1 MILLLSSGFYSA
13 NADETNA
20 NYCAVSTG
28 KTGSLGGARALFE
41 TSCTNYELLDCD
53 PIRGG
58 GWQCSSV
65 VIGANAP
72 GGVSAGNQTQPNNN
86 TTANADTEDSA
97 TTDEA
102 VTQITA
108 AEIVLPPLEPV
119 AQSSDS
125 GECYVVATGLD
136 QSKIVFAQQ
145 CVNYQRN
152 DCDPLGR
159 NRWVCSSANISSTQ
173 RYAEAVDS
181 TPAVAEDDQSENFDT
196 NNQPDNT
203 APNNTDTQSQP
214 DNGSLTNTQI
224 GRLGSN
230 DLLVLHYDNCP
241 DKDDGHAIPAGKS
254 VVEKYDINNILA
266 VNGTCGNSIRNRFN
280 SDSNAVMKAAWG
292 TEYLDADSQ
301 RTTATQVSATRW
313 ASTLSNGADVWVAE
327 GGQSD
332 FTADVVRQIE
342 TRYSNIDLKRIHV
355 IQHSAGSTA
364 YNEKFTDNANLSY
377 LKNKTSYQPV
387 ANGNVGSNGT
397 ADLNQQS
404 FYFVST
410 ARASR
415 FSAEWNAGFQYLQP
429 DCSARTENCKLDFS
443 DTVELLYIVD
453 DNRTQNVNDFAKKY
467 LN

>member
-1 MILLLSSGFYSA
+1 
-13 NADETNA
+13 
-20 NYCAVSTG
+20 
-28 KTGSLGGARALFE
+28 
-41 TSCTNYELLDCD
+41 
-53 PIRGG
+53 
-58 GWQCSSV
+58 
-65 VIGANAP
+65 
-72 GGVSAGNQTQPNNN
+72 
-86 TTANADTEDSA
+86 
-97 TTDEA
+97 
-102 VTQITA
+102 
-108 AEIVLPPLEPV
+108 
-119 AQSSDS
+119 
-125 GECYVVATGLD
+125 
-136 QSKIVFAQQ
+136 
-145 CVNYQRN
+145 
-152 DCDPLGR
+152 
-159 NRWVCSSANISSTQ
+159 
-173 RYAEAVDS
+173 
-181 TPAVAEDDQSENFDT
+181 
-196 NNQPDNT
+196 
-203 APNNTDTQSQP
+203 
-214 DNGSLTNTQI
+214 
-224 GRLGSN
+224 
-230 DLLVLHYDNCP
+230 
-241 DKDDGHAIPAGKS
+241 
-254 VVEKYDINNILA
+254 
-266 VNGTCGNSIRNRFN
+266 
-280 SDSNAVMKAAWG
+280 MKAAWG